1 MVEEVAIWFVEQGLP
16 PKDGQIQPTKI
27 LKKLMKKFP
36 IKAGGDNWESKGHIV
51 PKEALLQYEI

>member
-1 MVEEVAIWFVEQGLP
+1 MEKER
-16 PKDGQIQPTKI
+16 KDQVWVLIPTKI

-51 PKEALLQYEI
+51 PKKHYYNMKYKKYVFL